1 MRLGH
6 REQKWAQTMR
16 RASELGLER
25 TLGHNDTSPIAL
37 EDGTID
43 GSSRT
48 NSRAE
53 LKLAR

>member
-1 MRLGH
+1 MGLGH